1 VDVAVVG
8 VLALGVRL
16 VHAFFVARTPFFA
29 GPVIDAFS
37 YRRLAGQI
45 ADRGDFGGAF
55 YQPPLYPAFL
65 ATLFSAGLRSPWAVA
80 ITQSLLGAVTAVLVL
95 YLGRAFAGDRAD
107 AGVVGRTSGV
117 VAALYGPFLLFDLE
131 LLSPVVVQPL
141 LAAAL
146 LLALSR
152 AGAGIVDA
160 ALGLALGLA
169 LVGFSLCAL
178 LLPGL
183 LALRMRRLPSWRA
196 RSAALAL
203 TVALACAPVAVTA
216 RHNAAHGGQG
226 VLVSFNT
233 GINLW
238 LGNNPNWRE
247 TWRARPGARF
257 EPELERPDREGVTQP
272 AARSAYFTRLALRDV
287 AARPLDALTRTA
299 EKLYYVFHGR
309 EIRRNQD
316 IETLRRAS
324 PVLRALL
331 WEAGLCF
338 PFGLLAPL
346 ALVALARRRREADAR
361 IVATTVSLYALG
373 VALFFVAARYR
384 LPLVLWL
391 IPFAAEQA
399 VRAARSVRAWRI
411 TRSVRPVPLSAFACC
426 VLVLSWPNA
435 FTASFRADP
444 AELGVLE
451 AQSLRN
457 QGQRARA
464 EPLAAQ
470 LASRFPDDANVQM
483 LRAELLVD
491 AGHCEGALPY
501 LTRVIEL
508 APRAATPR
516 VVLGSCHDELDDPV
530 AAERAF
536 AGALSLHPYHP
547 LALQRA
553 GELYA
558 RYGRRLEAR
567 ALLTR
572 FEQSGY
578 RDANVARLLEQLDRN
593 RAW

>member
-1 VDVAVVG
+1 RARARAVG
-8 VLALGVRL
+8 LA
-16 VHAFFVARTPFFA
+16 
-29 GPVIDAFS
+29 S
-37 YRRLAGQI
+37 
-45 ADRGDFGGAF
+45 GA
-55 YQPPLYPAFL
+55 
-65 ATLFSAGLRSPWAVA
+65 
-80 ITQSLLGAVTAVLVL
+80 I
-95 YLGRAFAGDRAD
+95 
-107 AGVVGRTSGV
+107 
-117 VAALYGPFLLFDLE
+117 AALYGPFVLFDLE
-131 LLSPVVVQPL
+131 LLAPVIVQPL

-146 LLALSR
+146 LLALRR
-152 AGAGIVDA
+152 ARVGIADA

-169 LVGFSLCAL
+169 VVGFSLCAL

-183 LALRMRRLPSWRA
+183 LALRLRRLSGWGARA
-196 RSAALAL
+196 AAFGLVLVLA
-203 TVALACAPVAVTA
+203 AAPVALTA

-238 LGNNPNWRE
+238 LGNNPRWRE

-272 AARSAYFTRLALRDV
+272 AERSAYFARLALRDV
-287 AARPLDALTRTA
+287 ATHPGDALARTA

-324 PVLRALL
+324 PVLRSLL

-338 PFGLLAPL
+338 PFGLIAPL
-346 ALVALARRRREADAR
+346 AVLALLRRRHEPDAR
-361 IVATTVSLYALG
+361 IVAASALLYALG

-384 LPLVLWL
+384 LPLALLL

-399 VRAARSVRAWRI
+399 LRALAGLRAWRGQR
-411 TRSVRPVPLSAFACC
+411 TAGQPGPLLAFACC
-426 VLVLSWPNA
+426 AVLLSWPNA
-435 FTASFRADP
+435 FTASFRADS

-451 AQSLRN
+451 AQALRN
-457 QGQRARA
+457 QDQRERAGTIAARLV
-464 EPLAAQ
+464 E
-470 LASRFPDDANVQM
+470 RFPDDANVHM
-483 LRAELLVD
+483 LRAELLID
-491 AGHCEGALPY
+491 AGRCDQAVPHLV
-501 LTRVIEL
+501 RVIEL

-516 VVLGSCHDELDDPV
+516 VMLGTCHDDLGDAA
-530 AAERAF
+530 AAERAL

-558 RYGRRLEAR
+558 RYGRRVEAR
-567 ALLTR
+567 ALLSR

-578 RDANVARLLEQLDRN
+578 RNAAVTGLLEQLDRTGT
-593 RAW
+593 W